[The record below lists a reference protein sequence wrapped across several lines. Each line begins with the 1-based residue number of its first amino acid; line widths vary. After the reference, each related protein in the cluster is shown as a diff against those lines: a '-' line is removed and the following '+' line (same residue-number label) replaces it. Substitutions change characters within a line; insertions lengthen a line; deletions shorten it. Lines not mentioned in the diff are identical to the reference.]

1 MNIRL
6 AILLSGSLVV
16 SAAGGAIAGLP
27 VLLASGSARAPVE
40 SAPSP
45 ELDQSR
51 RVVLASLRSSRDE
64 VRRRL
69 ADLELLAELMAEVSV
84 GRDRPLRE
92 TSMAGGDAGR

>member
-1 MNIRL
+1 MSIRL

-16 SAAGGAIAGLP
+16 SAAGGVMASLP
-27 VLLASGSARAPVE
+27 VLLADGQRVPNQ

-51 RVVLASLRSSRDE
+51 RIVLASLESSRDE

-69 ADLELLAELMAEVSV
+69 GELELLAELMADAAPRRE
-84 GRDRPLRE
+84 PLFVE
-92 TSMAGGDAGR
+92 TGLIGPDIQR